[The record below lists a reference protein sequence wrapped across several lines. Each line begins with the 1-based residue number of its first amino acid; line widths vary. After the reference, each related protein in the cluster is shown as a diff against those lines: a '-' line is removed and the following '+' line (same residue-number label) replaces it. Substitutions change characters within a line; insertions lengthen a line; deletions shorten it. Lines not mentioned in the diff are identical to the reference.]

1 MPKNVSVGNRC
12 LPPRRLL
19 IRNVRVSVPG
29 TRTLNVVA
37 GGDYRYMQKVDRQG
51 GRVQVPLRL
60 LLGLRPDV
68 DPGSGLD
75 TISHDLYM

>member
-1 MPKNVSVGNRC
+1 MPKNVSVGIQR

-37 GGDYRYMQKVDRQG
+37 GGDYRYMQKVDRQS
-51 GRVQVPLRL
+51 GRVLVPPQL
-60 LLGLRPDV
+60 LQGLRPDV

-75 TISHDLYM
+75 TISYDL